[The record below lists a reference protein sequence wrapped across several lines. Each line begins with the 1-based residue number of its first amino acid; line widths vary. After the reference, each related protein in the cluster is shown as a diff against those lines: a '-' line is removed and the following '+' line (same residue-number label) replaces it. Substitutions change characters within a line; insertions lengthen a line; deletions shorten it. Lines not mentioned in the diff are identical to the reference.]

1 MTTAPITLTE
11 YNKDP
16 AKANSVI
23 GFIVSNTIRSDNPAI
38 KAQANVVNR
47 GVSSFTPAQQVTEIN
62 KLIALIDNAIPSST
76 ADDRNKYTEALGSV
90 TTFRQPPPAK
100 PETAVQPPATKGF
113 SEKPGGIT
121 NEKWVSNHNNILAAA
136 RSAISS
142 LGNSKVPDIQRYV
155 SELSAALAKSDSG
168 LIYTLMGRLEEAVEQ
183 SKDPLLSSALSSL
196 KAVAPAIRENRASD
210 TSGKSTEAPPKAAA
224 PPPKPTPAAGK
235 LCEPITHER
244 WGVRFRFLDKPPE
257 LVGKCESKG
266 DVQWDLKDWFLQLL
280 PAMQSIMPKQ
290 GARDVPNAG
299 PGLSFRFKN
308 NMVKHKIPGSQPVY
322 QMMGVD
328 SAIITFVGTFTGD
341 GGLGYINK
349 VDVENGELAENA
361 ARMMER
367 EAASRRAGEPFIDAK
382 KYGGT
387 YPYGKKE
394 VNAMFNPIY
403 HVRNRATAP
412 GGDASKELV
421 GGNSSGWLMDNSIL
435 RQGFFERDGCP
446 GQCPPPGW
454 GGFPNGQMDVAG
466 GKFAWGD
473 FGKWPDGSQYGDI
486 GTRSQMDTHKLAH
499 IAAYL
504 DAYHEMVSFYK
515 FAVQAGKLMEITI
528 NLRKTHDG
536 LKPRIADP
544 RMKGGGG
551 RSDTPDPLRDMHTG
565 NPTFKGYLRTMSTW
579 AQYSDRVWYVME
591 FEVVDHGLQGK
602 KAVNLTNKVSAGGAS
617 SSGKGDGTG
626 DTPGSP
632 GSDDSKDGTA
642 AESASASAN
651 ISDATKTVVKGVVG
665 DQTITAR
672 DGEILTLRKDGTI
685 LSGDKSKVYSYRE
698 VLGKL
703 SNSDIVN
710 TTTLNK
716 WFDSNRVLIDKLS
729 VHIRIID
736 GTSLMLNSD
745 GKLYEYDKGTPDSEP
760 LPKEISI
767 GVLDSPRVGDL
778 TDAQRGVISEWRSK
792 VGTTNQVVPVPST
805 TSAPVVPRSTPTPL
819 IMMGPID
826 ERNTNIL
833 EP

>member
-1 MTTAPITLTE
+1 MTTAPITLAE
-11 YNKDP
+11 YNKNP
-16 AKANSVI
+16 GKANSVI
-23 GFIVSNTIRSDNPAI
+23 DFIVNNVRRSDNPGI
-38 KAQANVVNR
+38 KAQANVVYMAA
-47 GVSSFTPAQQVTEIN
+47 STATPAQRVAEIN
-62 KLIALIDNAIPSST
+62 KLIALIDSAVPGSNP
-76 ADDRNKYTEALGSV
+76 DDREKYTNALGSV
-90 TTFRQPPPAK
+90 ATFKQPLPAK
-100 PETAVQPPATKGF
+100 PETAVQPPAAKGF

-121 NEKWVSNHNNILAAA
+121 NEKWVSNNNNILAAA
-136 RSAISS
+136 RGAISS
-142 LGNSKVPDIQRYV
+142 LSNSKSVKVQQYRD
-155 SELSAALAKSDSG
+155 ELSAAIAKSDNG
-168 LIYTLMGRLEEAVEQ
+168 TIYTLIGRLEDAIEQ
-183 SKDPLLSSALSSL
+183 SKDPSLSSTLSSL

-210 TSGKSTEAPPKAAA
+210 TSGKSMEAPPKALTT
-224 PPPKPTPAAGK
+224 PPKPTPAAGK

-266 DVQWDLKDWFLQLL
+266 DGKWDLKDWFLQLL

-349 VDVENGELAENA
+349 VDVEDGELAENA

-367 EAASRRAGEPFIDAK
+367 EAASRRAGEPFPDAK
-382 KYGGT
+382 KFGGT

-412 GGDASKELV
+412 GGDTSSALV

-454 GGFPNGQMDVAG
+454 AGFPNGQMDEAG

-544 RMKGGGG
+544 RMKGGGA

-617 SSGKGDGTG
+617 ESGGPTG
-626 DTPGSP
+626 GETPTPGSS
-632 GSDDSKDGTA
+632 GSDDSKESTA
-642 AESASASAN
+642 AESANAPAN
-651 ISDATKTVVKGVVG
+651 TSDVTKTVVKGVVD
-665 DQTITAR
+665 DQTITGR
-672 DGEILTLRKDGTI
+672 DGEILTLRRDGTI

-710 TTTLNK
+710 TATLNK
-716 WFDSNRVLIDKLS
+716 WFDSNRVLIDKSS

-736 GTSLMLNSD
+736 GTTLMLNSD

-760 LPKEISI
+760 QPKEISI

-792 VGTTNQVVPVPST
+792 AGARTSNQVVPVPST
-805 TSAPVVPRSTPTPL
+805 TSTPSIPSPVIIPINPLPTL
-819 IMMGPID
+819 
-826 ERNTNIL
+826 
-833 EP
+833 